1 MQARFSQTKSSAD
14 RSVGDPMTTLQ
25 TEPPERGPFWP
36 TAILMFGL
44 GFIVVW
50 VGLLGFG
57 LFELIDY
64 VL

>member
-1 MQARFSQTKSSAD
+1 MQARFSQTKLSAD
-14 RSVGDPMTTLQ
+14 RSAGAPTRLQ
-25 TEPPERGPFWP
+25 TGPPERRPLWP
-36 TAILMFGL
+36 TAILIFGL
-44 GFIVVW
+44 SLTAAW